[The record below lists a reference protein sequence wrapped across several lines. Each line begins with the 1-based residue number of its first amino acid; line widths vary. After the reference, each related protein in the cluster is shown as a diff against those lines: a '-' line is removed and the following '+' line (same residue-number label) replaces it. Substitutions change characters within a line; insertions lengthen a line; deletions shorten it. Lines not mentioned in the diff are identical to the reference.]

1 MGSYYHFQRYIDCN
15 YVTFNELTLATNYIC
30 GNLNAPT
37 FIFPYW
43 FDMYCYTSKTFQV
56 IALRESRGEEPKAK
70 LGEAVCIGARI
81 VNFLKDEEH
90 FTCHCSNV
98 FYNAVF

>member
-1 MGSYYHFQRYIDCN
+1 MGSYYHFQRCIDCN

-43 FDMYCYTSKTFQV
+43 FDMCCYTSKTFQV

-70 LGEAVCIGARI
+70 LGEAVCTGARI

>member
-1 MGSYYHFQRYIDCN
+1 
-15 YVTFNELTLATNYIC
+15 
-30 GNLNAPT
+30 
-37 FIFPYW
+37 
-43 FDMYCYTSKTFQV
+43 MYCYTSKTFQV

-70 LGEAVCIGARI
+70 LGEAVCTGARI